1 MTPYLNG
8 DTDDHTERIAHHG
21 VEDREPVAIIGL
33 AMRAADE
40 ANDTEA
46 FWHFLLK
53 ARQATRPIP
62 EDRISSKAFYHP
74 DPDHGGT
81 VCGTGIQSGL

>member
-8 DTDDHTERIAHHG
+8 DTDDRTERIAQQG
-21 VEDREPVAIIGL
+21 FDDREPIAIIGL

-40 ANDTEA
+40 ATDTEA
-46 FWHFLLK
+46 FWHFLLR

-62 EDRISSKAFYHP
+62 EDRLSSKAFYHP

-81 VCGTGIQSGL
+81 VCGQGVFS

>member
-1 MTPYLNG
+1 MPPYLNG
-8 DTDDHTERIAHHG
+8 DSSDHTVHFVNRHAAET
-21 VEDREPVAIIGL
+21 EPMAIIGL

-40 ANDTEA
+40 ATDAEA
-46 FWHFLLK
+46 FWEFLLR

-62 EDRISSKAFYHP
+62 EDKLSSKAFYHP

-81 VCGTGIQSGL
+81 VCTKEAIY

>member
-1 MTPYLNG
+1 MAPFLNG
-8 DTDDHTERIAHHG
+8 GTQDYSEHIAHHG
-21 VEDREPVAIIGL
+21 ADDREPIAIIGL

-40 ANDTEA
+40 ATDAEA
-46 FWHFLLK
+46 FWHFLLR

-62 EDRISSKAFYHP
+62 EDRLSSKAFYHP

-81 VCGTGIQSGL
+81 ACDPGTQS